1 MAEKITA
8 IIVAA
13 GSGTRMGGVINKV
26 FLPLGERTVIDHTIE
41 AFSNILEI
49 SNIIL
54 VTRECDILESME
66 HIKSTSKRIS
76 IIKGGSSRQES
87 VYLGLLAA
95 SDADMVVIHDGARSL
110 ITPSIIKNSINNAK
124 NFGASAVGVASKD
137 SIKIIDEDGF
147 ITQTIVRDYVINIQ
161 TPQVFYYD
169 KILDCHQK
177 AIKDNFLATDD
188 CALYEKYQGKIKLT
202 AGSYDN
208 IKITTPDDLEV
219 CERILKKRNEG
230 KV

>member
-26 FLPLGERTVIDHTIE
+26 FLPLGERTVIDYTIE
-41 AFSNILEI
+41 AFSNVEEI
-49 SNIIL
+49 SNIVLI
-54 VTRECDILESME
+54 TRECDILESME
-66 HIKSTSKRIS
+66 HIKTTAKRIS
-76 IIKGGSSRQES
+76 IVKGGKSRQES
-87 VYLGLLAA
+87 VYLGLLQAA
-95 SDADMVVIHDGARSL
+95 DSDIVVIHDGARSL
-110 ITPSIIKNSINNAK
+110 ITPSIIKNAINDAK
-124 NFGASAVGVASKD
+124 NFGASAVGVSAKD
-137 SIKIIDEDGF
+137 TIKIVDKDGY
-147 ITQTIVRDYVINIQ
+147 ITQTLDRDYVINIQ

-177 AIKDNFLATDD
+177 AIKDSFLATDD
-188 CALYEKYQGKIKLT
+188 CALYEKYEGKIKVT

-219 CERILKKRNEG
+219 CEKILKKRNEG

>member
-1 MAEKITA
+1 MPEKITA

-41 AFSNILEI
+41 AFSNVLEI

-95 SDADMVVIHDGARSL
+95 SDADMVVIHDGARAL
-110 ITPSIIKNSINNAK
+110 ITPNTIKDAINDAK
-124 NFGASAVGVASKD
+124 RFGASAVGVASKD

-147 ITQTIVRDYVINIQ
+147 ITQTIERDYVINIQ

-169 KILDCHQK
+169 KILASHEK
-177 AIKDNFLATDD
+177 AIKDKFIATDD
-188 CALYEKYQGKIKLT
+188 CALYEKYQGKIKVT
-202 AGSYDN
+202 TGSYDN
-208 IKITTPDDLEV
+208 IKLTTPDDLDV